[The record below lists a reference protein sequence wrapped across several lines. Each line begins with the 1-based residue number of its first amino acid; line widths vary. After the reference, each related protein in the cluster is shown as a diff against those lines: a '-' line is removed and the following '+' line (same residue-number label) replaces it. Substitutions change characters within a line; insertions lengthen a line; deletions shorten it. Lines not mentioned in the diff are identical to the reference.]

1 MPTLSDFFKP
11 LTATKKDRLNAVC
24 FVKKHPEL
32 LPDLFQLAF
41 SSKAMKKNRYAAWVV
56 ELLVLEDLNRLTP
69 FLDLCVGAMPSIS
82 NSSMRR
88 AISKC
93 LWNYFK
99 ENNSRNLT
107 LNQKE
112 QLVNASLDWVLTEQ
126 KTAPLSFTI
135 KLLALFFDDI
145 AGLRNQLKGILI
157 DSNRVFPKGLY
168 PTFRIVFNN

>member
-1 MPTLSDFFKP
+1 
-11 LTATKKDRLNAVC
+11 
-24 FVKKHPEL
+24 
-32 LPDLFQLAF
+32 
-41 SSKAMKKNRYAAWVV
+41 MKKIRYAAWVV

-93 LWNYFK
+93 LWHYFK

-145 AGLRNQLKGILI
+145 AGLRNQLKGLLI

>member
-1 MPTLSDFFKP
+1 MLTLSDFLKP
-11 LTATKKDRLNAVC
+11 LTAAKKDRLNAVC

-32 LPDLFQLAF
+32 LPDLFQMAF

-93 LWNYFK
+93 LWHYFK
-99 ENNSRNLT
+99 ENNSRNLI

-145 AGLRNQLKGILI
+145 AGLRNQLKGLLI